1 MLNGIWLG
9 LMLTSVVYAAF
20 TGRMDAVKMAAIG
33 GARDAVELVIGLVG
47 VMALF
52 LGLMRVAHEGGLLRA
67 VQRARSRRSCAGSSP
82 TCPPIIRRWAR

>member
-20 TGRMDAVKMAAIG
+20 TGSMDAVKLAAIS
-33 GARDAVELVIGLVG
+33 GARDAVDLVIGLVG

-52 LGLMRVAHEGGLLRA
+52 LGLMRVAQEGGL
-67 VQRARSRRSCAGSSP
+67 
-82 TCPPIIRRWAR
+82 

>member
-20 TGRMDAVKMAAIG
+20 TGSMDAVKLAAIS
-33 GARDAVELVIGLVG
+33 GARDAVDLVIGLVG

-52 LGLMRVAHEGGLLRA
+52 LGLMRVAQPCS
-67 VQRARSRRSCAGSSP
+67 VVSRRSCADSSP
-82 TCPPIIRRWAR
+82 TFPPSIRRWVR